1 MQTTKPVQISLPID
15 LLDKVDRMV
24 AETGANRSTIIREAL
39 EEVVWRYWVTKGEQE
54 EAEAFARQP
63 QIPEEIA
70 AGEDA
75 EAWGPYE
82 AR

>member
-15 LLDKVDRMV
+15 LLDQVDRMA

-39 EEVVWRYWVTKGEQE
+39 EEVVWRYWMMKGERE
-54 EAEAFARQP
+54 EAAAFARQP
-63 QIPEEIA
+63 QVPEEIV

-75 EAWGPYE
+75 EAWGPV
-82 AR
+82 